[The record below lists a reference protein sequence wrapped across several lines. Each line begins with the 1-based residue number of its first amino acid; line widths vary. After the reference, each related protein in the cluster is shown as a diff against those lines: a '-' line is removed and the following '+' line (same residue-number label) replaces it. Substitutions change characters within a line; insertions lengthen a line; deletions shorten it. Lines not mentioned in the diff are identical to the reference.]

1 MFCTLFFAS
10 ENKSSKLKICRASG
24 DFFWNWI
31 QNRAGP
37 RFPITIDPRS

>member
-24 DFFWNWI
+24 DFFGI
-31 QNRAGP
+31 GSKIELGLVSQ
-37 RFPITIDPRS
+37 